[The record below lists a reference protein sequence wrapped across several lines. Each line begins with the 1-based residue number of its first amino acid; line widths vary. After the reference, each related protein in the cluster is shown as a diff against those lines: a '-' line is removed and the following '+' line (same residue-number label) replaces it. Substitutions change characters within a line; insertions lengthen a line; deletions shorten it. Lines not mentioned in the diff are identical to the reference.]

1 MTLLTS
7 DKHSPK
13 VQKAEDVATRAS
25 EAQMPA
31 GEPGGPAKRRA
42 SSYWAVSWNIFKKN
56 KLGMFCL
63 VVVVLLALV
72 AIFAPLLAPYD
83 PDAQELTN
91 MLQPPSAAHL
101 FGTDEYGRDILS
113 RVIYGCRVS
122 LSVGVVSQAIA
133 LVIGFLAGVC
143 AGYFGGKV
151 DAVISFVIQ
160 VFSSFPFLLFAIVVM
175 YALGQ
180 GLVNL
185 YVVLG
190 LLGWASTARL
200 IRGDVMRLK
209 GSEYIQSCILSG
221 GKSWRIIMRHL
232 LPNCVSTLIVT
243 TTLGIPSAIMSE
255 ASLSFLGLG
264 VMPPMSS
271 WGQMIDA
278 AQPYIQS
285 STYYSVIP
293 GIAIIVTV
301 MAFNLLGDALR
312 DALDPKMRS

>member
-1 MTLLTS
+1 MGLLSS
-7 DKHSPK
+7 DKNDSR
-13 VQKAEDVATRAS
+13 VQKAERVAADASAAIAAEKPGSKKRA
-25 EAQMPA
+25 Q
-31 GEPGGPAKRRA
+31 
-42 SSYWAVSWNIFKKN
+42 SYWAVSWNIFKKN
-56 KLGMFCL
+56 KMGMVCL
-63 VVVVLLALV
+63 VIVALLVLI

-91 MLQPPSAAHL
+91 MLKAPGGAHL

-113 RVIYGCRVS
+113 RVIYGCRIS

-133 LVIGFLAGVC
+133 VVIGFTAGVC

-151 DAVISFVIQ
+151 DSVISFVIQ

-175 YALGQ
+175 FAMGP

-185 YVVLG
+185 YVALG
-190 LLGWASTARL
+190 LLSWTSTARL

-221 GKSWRIIMRHL
+221 GKPMRIILKHL
-232 LPNCVSTLIVT
+232 LPNCISTLIVVS
-243 TTLGIPSAIMSE
+243 TLGIPSAILSE

-264 VMPPMSS
+264 VQPPTSS
-271 WGQMIDA
+271 WGQMISA
-278 AQPYIQS
+278 SQPYIQTC
-285 STYYSVIP
+285 TYYSVIP
-293 GIAIIVTV
+293 GVAIIITV
-301 MAFNLLGDALR
+301 MAFNLLGDAMR

>member
-1 MTLLTS
+1 MALFTS
-7 DKHSPK
+7 DKHSRK
-13 VQKAEDVATRAS
+13 VQEAERVAEAAS
-25 EAQMPA
+25 AAQMPDA
-31 GEPGGPAKRRA
+31 SGKRRA

-56 KLGMFCL
+56 KLGVFCL
-63 VVVVLLALV
+63 AVVILLVLV

-91 MLQPPSAAHL
+91 MLQPPSAEHL
-101 FGTDEYGRDILS
+101 LGTDEYGRDILS

-122 LSVGVVSQAIA
+122 LSVGVVSQVIA
-133 LVIGFLAGVC
+133 LVIGFLAGVS

-160 VFSSFPFLLFAIVVM
+160 VFSSFPFLLFAIVM
-175 YALGQ
+175 MFALGQ
-180 GLVNL
+180 GLQNL
-185 YVVLG
+185 YITLG

-200 IRGDVMRLK
+200 VRGDVMRLK

-264 VMPPMSS
+264 VQPPMSS
-271 WGQMIDA
+271 WGQMINA
-278 AQPYIQS
+278 AQPYMQS
-285 STYYSVIP
+285 STYYSVVP

-301 MAFNLLGDALR
+301 MAFNLLGDSLR

>member
-1 MTLLTS
+1 MALLTS

-56 KLGMFCL
+56 KFCL